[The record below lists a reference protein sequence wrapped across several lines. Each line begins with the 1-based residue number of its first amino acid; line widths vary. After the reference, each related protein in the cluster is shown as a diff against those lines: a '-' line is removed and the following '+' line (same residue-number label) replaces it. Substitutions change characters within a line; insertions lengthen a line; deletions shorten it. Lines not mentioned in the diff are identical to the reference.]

1 MLFKEFSD
9 CIENTRKVF
18 KSVPKNCHHKY
29 NALNNDIENF
39 VQNNEAN
46 AERTMKLLE
55 KQTQK
60 VKENAEKYLL
70 LQVQKENGSIGIQIC
85 FWRRSFSQNSSHM
98 ELEDT

>member
-1 MLFKEFSD
+1 MEHTRLVSFKELLFKEFSD

-46 AERTMKLLE
+46 AERTMKFVE
-55 KQTQK
+55 KQIQK
-60 VKENAEKYLL
+60 IKENAEKIS
-70 LQVQKENGSIGIQIC
+70 VAPSADGKWVNW
-85 FWRRSFSQNSSHM
+85 F
-98 ELEDT
+98 